1 MTIPSIAKTL
11 LGVKNIHVE
20 SMDMEI
26 TDGKPTLIIH
36 ARPYKRDICRCG
48 ICGKEAPGYDQGRG
62 MRRWRAPDIGE
73 EVQVYVESDARRV
86 DCPEHGATVHWVP
99 WARHGAG
106 FTRNFEDAA
115 AWLSLRL
122 SKAAVA
128 EYLRVK
134 WETVG
139 NILTRVEK
147 EKRRLWNPYDNLKR
161 IGIDETS
168 YKKGHKYLTVIVN
181 HDTNTVV
188 WVAKGYGKS
197 VLEEFFAELSDEQ
210 KAGIQLVSGD
220 GARWIRDTVNKH
232 CPNAAFCIDPFH
244 VVSWCTEALDEVR
257 REEWNKAKTTMKEE
271 EKKAAENKETA
282 SKKDRQANQTRTQ
295 TRQAVNDLRGMKYPL
310 LMNPDKLREEVK
322 AKLEQTLLRNKR
334 LSTAYTLKEDLRL
347 IFQLPADEV
356 GPAIDKWRRR
366 AWSCRIPQFV
376 ELQKK
381 IKRHKDA
388 IISTITYGIS
398 NARIEATNNKIKLTI
413 RMAYGFRNIENLI
426 SLILLRFGGIP
437 FSLPGRSDTGAA

>member
-1 MTIPSIAKTL
+1 M
-11 LGVKNIHVE
+11 
-20 SMDMEI
+20 
-26 TDGKPTLIIH
+26 
-36 ARPYKRDICRCG
+36 
-48 ICGKEAPGYDQGRG
+48 
-62 MRRWRAPDIGE
+62 
-73 EVQVYVESDARRV
+73 
-86 DCPEHGATVHWVP
+86 
-99 WARHGAG
+99 
-106 FTRNFEDAA
+106 NFM
-115 AWLSLRL
+115 RL
-122 SKAAVA
+122 S
-128 EYLRVK
+128 
-134 WETVG
+134 
-139 NILTRVEK
+139 
-147 EKRRLWNPYDNLKR
+147 
-161 IGIDETS
+161 
-168 YKKGHKYLTVIVN
+168 
-181 HDTNTVV
+181 
-188 WVAKGYGKS
+188 YGKS
-197 VLEEFFAELSDEQ
+197 VLEEFFAELSEEQ

-282 SKKDRQANQTRTQ
+282 SKKDRQANQARTQ

-356 GPAIDKWRRR
+356 GPAIEKWRRR

-376 ELQKK
+376 ELQRK

-388 IISTITYGIS
+388 IISTITYGLS
-398 NARIEATNNKIKLTI
+398 NARIESTNNKIKLTI

-426 SLILLRFGGIP
+426 SMILLRFGGIP
-437 FSLPGRSDTGAA
+437 FTLPGRSVTGAA